1 MGNGYYKRGIK
12 VKFDGGISMEKRIKI
27 KLVEKEEEV
36 FIAED
41 GKEFD
46 NEKDC
51 IDYEKE
57 IKRSNIAGY
66 VASLEIEEAHDMIPI
81 GNDGGCSTC
90 SIYTWYRV
98 NTEKDLKAIEEY
110 YDQVITRVKLPTI
123 IAIEEGDWTDF
134 YYYDIEDIKEMVR
147 EFFDTL
153 DIKCV
158 IG

>member
-1 MGNGYYKRGIK
+1 MRE
-12 VKFDGGISMEKRIKI
+12 EKRI
-27 KLVEKEEEV
+27 KLVEKEEKV

-46 NEKDC
+46 DEKDC

-57 IKRSNIAGY
+57 IKRSDIADY
-66 VASLEIEEAHDMIPI
+66 VASLEIEKAHDMIPI
-81 GNDGGCSTC
+81 DNEGACSTM
-90 SIYTWYRV
+90 STYTWYRV

-110 YDQVITRVKLPTI
+110 YDQVIADVKLPTI

-153 DIKCV
+153 DIECV

>member
-1 MGNGYYKRGIK
+1 
-12 VKFDGGISMEKRIKI
+12 MEERKQI
-27 KLVEKEEEV
+27 KLVEKEV
-36 FIAED
+36 KIFIAED

-46 NEKDC
+46 NKKDC

-66 VASLEIEEAHDMIPI
+66 VASLEIEEAYNMIPI
-81 GNDGGCSTC
+81 DNDLGCSISST
-90 SIYTWYRV
+90 YTWYRV

-110 YDQVITRVKLPTI
+110 YDQFITCVKLPTI